1 MHVYWPSLWRW
12 RDEEEEEGDEEGGGE
27 KRGYTVRTWWRNS
40 HCNPFSTLLN
50 SFHLF
55 MSFTSFCM
63 RSVYKSV
70 KATFCTSKINLVK
83 IWFLSLM
90 RAFLKI
96 KVWHWQDVTAPSPT
110 CLERVSVLQPW
121 TFLHHQYK
129 SQLLSEGVAEGHVL
143 KLSRSAY
150 RSEFQFNSI
159 PYNEDRAASRPGQVR
174 CALGTGIVDVLLQT
188 RRELQRLCLNWMTSV
203 IVWWFLLMCF

>member
-55 MSFTSFCM
+55 IVRVLLPSARDQS
-63 RSVYKSV
+63 
-70 KATFCTSKINLVK
+70 
-83 IWFLSLM
+83 
-90 RAFLKI
+90 I
-96 KVWHWQDVTAPSPT
+96 KVWKLHSAQARLTLFKSDFCLLWGHFIKINVWHGQDVTAPSPK

-121 TFLHHQYK
+121 TFLHH
-129 SQLLSEGVAEGHVL
+129 LLAAAVQVSAHVWRSSWGPRPQTVS
-143 KLSRSAY
+143 LS
-150 RSEFQFNSI
+150 
-159 PYNEDRAASRPGQVR
+159 
-174 CALGTGIVDVLLQT
+174 LQK
-188 RRELQRLCLNWMTSV
+188 WISV
-203 IVWWFLLMCF
+203 Q